1 MRIRLIPALLALA
14 LGAAPS
20 IPARAMDVD
29 CARAHTHIFTLDGIL
44 RAAEIRR
51 LDPDTKIV
59 TLQWGEVKF
68 LGLTVTGNSA
78 NIRLPNGK
86 EAMTLLEPTVAGDGV
101 LIARAGSAAGNEILK
116 LVRTAPK
123 AAPAVL
129 PEPVPREPVVR
140 IGYRDA
146 PEPKPVQETAAQ
158 PKPNG
163 FPVERF
169 NGQRGALTLAE
180 LKRLDGGEDGV
191 ELVSTHLGEITFLGL
206 TLTGNSM
213 NILVGGKQRIS
224 ALNAADPGQPPIY
237 FARAGTP
244 AAEEIARY
252 RGDVAPP
259 KEAPGP
265 RPAPAPK
272 PPLQPPVRRITP
284 PAVHVPVGA
293 PPAAVPAPAPAP
305 PAPRP
310 PARLIPTEPPRVA
323 AGRPPAP
330 VPEPTPLGK
339 YYAPDDP
346 QHSGSLLSA
355 QLHALGEAVKN
366 PKREKSEEL
375 AARIVTENK
384 AALSAAIDWQGV
396 AYIVAVPTKEG
407 KPHAATRLASA
418 LVEAGEF
425 PGVTSSSILF
435 REPGTKLDEKS
446 FRVPPLQYENL
457 DGKVVVLV
465 DDGMAGP
472 ARVKAAAQ
480 AIANAGGIPRII
492 LFGLRER

>member
-1 MRIRLIPALLALA
+1 
-14 LGAAPS
+14 
-20 IPARAMDVD
+20 MDVD
-29 CARAHTHIFTLDGIL
+29 CAREHTHIFTLDGL
-44 RAAEIRR
+44 LSADEIRG
-51 LDPDTKIV
+51 LKSGTKIV
-59 TLQWGEVKF
+59 TLHWGEVTF

-78 NIRLPNGK
+78 NIRLANGTQ
-86 EAMTLLEPTVAGDGV
+86 ALSLLAPSVAGDRV

-116 LVRTAPK
+116 LVRVVPK
-123 AAPAVL
+123 EAQAEQL
-129 PEPVPREPVVR
+129 PEPVPRDPAPR
-140 IGYRDA
+140 IGYRET
-146 PEPKPVQETAAQ
+146 PEPKPLKETAAQ
-158 PKPNG
+158 PKPND

-169 NGQRGALTLAE
+169 SRQRGALTPAE
-180 LKRLDGGEDGV
+180 LRNLDGGEDGIG
-191 ELVSTHLGEITFLGL
+191 LVSTHLGEITFLGM

-213 NILVGGKQRIS
+213 NILLRGRRQIS
-224 ALNAADPGQPPIY
+224 ALSADAGQPPIY
-237 FARAGTP
+237 FAKAGTP

-265 RPAPAPK
+265 RPVAAPK
-272 PPLQPPVRRITP
+272 PPLEPPLRRITP
-284 PAVHVPVGA
+284 PAAHAPVDAPA
-293 PPAAVPAPAPAP
+293 PPVPAPPQPVPAPPQPVPAPAP

-310 PARLIPTEPPRVA
+310 PALVIPTEPPRVA

-339 YYAPDDP
+339 YYTPDDP

-355 QLHALGEAVKN
+355 QLHALGEAMKN

-396 AYIVAVPTKEG
+396 AYIVAVPAKDG

-418 LVEAGEF
+418 LVEPGEF

-446 FRVPPLQYENL
+446 FRVPPLQYKNL